1 MSTTAFHI
9 RDARAD
15 ERAAIQ
21 ELTLSA
27 YAEFA
32 TIMAPTAWAAL
43 RQAVLAGLAAEGAV
57 ERLVAEQGGALLGSV
72 LLYSP
77 TANAY
82 GNAAARAGWP
92 ELRLLAVAPA
102 ARGHGVGTA
111 LVQECMRRAQRAG
124 ASALGLHTSESL
136 QAAIRMYERMGFVRA
151 PEGDFRPSGAE
162 LVMAYRLMLDGA
174 GGDADELTQPP
185 P

>member
-1 MSTTAFHI
+1 MTPKRLNI
-9 RDARAD
+9 RAARAD

-21 ELTLSA
+21 DLTLAA

-32 TIMAPTAWAAL
+32 TIMAPTAWSAL
-43 RQAVLAGLAAEGAV
+43 RQALQTALSAEVAV
-57 ERLVAEQGGALLGSV
+57 ERIVAEQDGALIGSV

-82 GNAAARAGWP
+82 GDAVARAGWP

-102 ARGHGVGTA
+102 ARGQGVGTA
-111 LVQECMRRAQRAG
+111 LVEECMRRAQRAG

-136 QAAIRMYERMGFVRA
+136 QTAVRMYERMGFVRA
-151 PEGDFRPSGAE
+151 PEGDFHPSGAE
-162 LVMAYRLMLDGA
+162 LIMAYRLMLGSA
-174 GGDADELTQPP
+174 GDAATDG
-185 P
+185 

>member
-1 MSTTAFHI
+1 MNTTSRFSI

-15 ERAAIQ
+15 ERAVIQ
-21 ELTLSA
+21 ELTLAA

-43 RQAVLAGLAAEGAV
+43 RQALQAGLEAEGTV
-57 ERLVAEQGGALLGSV
+57 ERIVADQDGALIGSV

-77 TANAY
+77 AANAY
-82 GNAAARAGWP
+82 GDAVAGAGWP

-102 ARGHGVGTA
+102 ARGQGVGMA
-111 LVQECMRRAQRAG
+111 LVEECMRRAQHAG
-124 ASALGLHTSESL
+124 ANALGLHTSESL
-136 QAAIRMYERMGFVRA
+136 QPAIRMYERMGFVRA

-162 LVMAYRLMLDGA
+162 LVMAYRLMLGGA
-174 GGDADELTQPP
+174 NGGAANE
-185 P
+185 